1 LATSGHRRY
10 VDLALA
16 TAGIPRVFEAEVTG
30 ELVEH
35 GKPAPDTF
43 LVAAELLGL
52 PPVDCLVL
60 EDSPNGVRSARAAGA
75 KVFAIRHLVS
85 EDDLYAAGADRVFS
99 SLFDVP
105 AALADQP
112 WFVWASHG

>member
-1 LATSGHRRY
+1 M
-10 VDLALA
+10 
-16 TAGIPRVFEAEVTG
+16 AGVPHVFEVEVTG

-52 PPVDCLVL
+52 PPADCLVL
-60 EDSPNGVRSARAAGA
+60 EDSPNGVRAARAAGA
-75 KVFAIRHLVS
+75 QVFAIRHLAG
-85 EDDLYAAGADRVFS
+85 EDELFAAGADRVFS
-99 SLFDVP
+99 SLAEIP

-112 WFVWASHG
+112 WFVWASQG